1 MLNTFCTVSKYCFT
15 CSIGTSDYTVQ
26 TGNLVIS
33 EDSLMQCVSIPI
45 RSDSTTESE
54 ECFTFGVTARSTV
67 TGLTVEPSETEI
79 CITDTYCEWTLI
91 KTSYVCIHSKL
102 VLCTSWRVL
111 HYCEQVHQCVN
122 ACPNI

>member
-1 MLNTFCTVSKYCFT
+1 MLALDNHFTFAIIMYVATLYVSLYYTLLLNILYRFT

-91 KTSYVCIHSKL
+91 TLATYIYIAS
-102 VLCTSWRVL
+102 
-111 HYCEQVHQCVN
+111 
-122 ACPNI
+122 